1 MQTITIAANKGG
13 TGKTTT
19 AAALAQ
25 AAAAA
30 GKKVLAID
38 LDPQSNLT
46 FILNGDP
53 DAPGSY
59 QLLNLPKDAPE
70 AEIRKTIQR
79 TPQGLNLIAASS
91 DLSTEKTGPGS
102 GKRLARA
109 LDPIKKS
116 YDIIIIDT
124 PPQAGELTYN
134 ALIASTGAIIPLES
148 DKSSIDGLYFITDI
162 IHYLQE
168 QAPDLRILGSLITR
182 YDPRPKLNRYLR
194 DRIAEA
200 GQEVGAPLLM
210 EIRSGIAIR
219 EAQAL
224 QENLYTYAPKS
235 KPAQDYMS
243 LYKLITKPGRKGG
256 KR

>member
-1 MQTITIAANKGG
+1 MQIITIAANKGG

-30 GKKVLAID
+30 GRKILAID

-53 DAPGSY
+53 DASGSY
-59 QLLNLPKDAPE
+59 QLLHGTAADQ
-70 AEIRKTIQR
+70 TIQR
-79 TPQGLNLIAASS
+79 TPQGLDLIAASS

-102 GKRLARA
+102 GKRLSKA
-109 LDPIKKS
+109 LDPLRKS
-116 YDIIIIDT
+116 YDFIIIDT

-200 GQEVGAPLLM
+200 GEEAGAPLLM

-243 LYKLITKPGRKGG
+243 LYKLITRPGRKGG